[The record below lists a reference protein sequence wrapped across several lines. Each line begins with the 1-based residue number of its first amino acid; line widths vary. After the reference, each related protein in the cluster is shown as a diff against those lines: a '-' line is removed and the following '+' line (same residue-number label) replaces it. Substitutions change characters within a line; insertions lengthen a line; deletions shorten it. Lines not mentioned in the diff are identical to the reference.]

1 MSQPGDD
8 PATTAY
14 VHTVLIPAV
23 YRLLRIG
30 SGALAVATE
39 NVYEFKLV
47 QSSGKVRR
55 HDGLNPR
62 YVSETPYVAEV
73 CTLIYS
79 LVEDINSFV
88 AGYSADYFRALAP
101 FDVFLDALSRV
112 STSPTMGPNVQLAEI
127 VYYAAFQRD
136 EDPLEDN
143 EGLDAIR
150 PRIMNSLETVKERWT
165 MFGAPSAESTDLFA
179 TNLPLSRAVRR
190 ETRECVRVLNF
201 APVVEFAAKL
211 EQLDYFIGLI
221 SRNPAVSL
229 PANLMDE
236 VSWALAEGDLTF
248 AGPRRRAP
256 AAWGTDRSPW
266 MVWDPTAT
274 SRALEVAERR
284 DYLRQLVLN
293 LDEDPGVAT
302 LQRLTGRLTGIT
314 SDNPLERGA
323 HWGDEDLPY

>member
-14 VHTVLIPAV
+14 VYTVLRPALSRLAAIPPV
-23 YRLLRIG
+23 
-30 SGALAVATE
+30 AVAAATA
-39 NVYEFKLV
+39 NVYEFKFF
-47 QSSGKVRR
+47 QASGEIR
-55 HDGLNPR
+55 R
-62 YVSETPYVAEV
+62 YVDRRNQGYLAETPYISEA

-88 AGYSADYFRALAP
+88 AGYSVDYFKSPAP
-101 FDVFLDALSRV
+101 FDNFLGSLSRAFAA
-112 STSPTMGPNVQLAEI
+112 STTGTNAQLADT

-136 EDPLEDN
+136 VEPLEDDK
-143 EGLDAIR
+143 GLDAIR
-150 PRIMNSLETVKERWT
+150 ASIVNRLETVKEPRIGVP
-165 MFGAPSAESTDLFA
+165 FSESRDLFA
-179 TNLPLSRAVRR
+179 TTLPLSRAVRR
-190 ETRECVRVLNF
+190 ETRECVRILNF
-201 APVVEFAAKL
+201 APVGEFDARL
-211 EQLDYFIGLI
+211 EQLDYFIGLV
-221 SRNPAVSL
+221 SRNPAVSV

-256 AAWGTDRSPW
+256 AVWGTDRSPW

-274 SRALEVAERR
+274 SRASEVAERR

-293 LDEDPGVAT
+293 LDEDPRVAT
-302 LQRLTGRLTGIT
+302 LQRFTGRIAD
-314 SDNPLERGA
+314 SPSRNPLEQGA